1 MIINRRNIDFT
12 YTNGVLCQIHLT
24 SGKKLNIDQEHWEE
38 VEDYV
43 YGSITDKGTGMFRI
57 PDEYVLKYSNS
68 GEKTVTK
75 SHRNDASHYS
85 LHNAWR

>member
-12 YTNGVLCQIHLT
+12 YKSQHLCQIHMV
-24 SGKKLNIDQEHWEE
+24 SGKKLNVDRQHWDE
-38 VEDYV
+38 VEDCI
-43 YGSITDKGTGMFRI
+43 YGSITDNGTGMFYI
-57 PDEYVLKYSNS
+57 PDEYVLKYSSS

-75 SHRNDASHYS
+75 NHRNDASNYS